1 MTPSPV
7 ISNSSPLI
15 ALEHLGHLDLLEKLF
30 GAVIIPPAVA
40 RELAPRILPTWIT
53 EHRLSQP
60 IGAQILGASL
70 GNGESEAISLALEL
84 SAQLVIL
91 DDRPAR
97 RLAKALGL
105 SVIGTLGALLLAKQK
120 GLLSVIKP
128 EMEALVNF
136 GFRISQD
143 LYVRVLNDAGEK

>member
-1 MTPSPV
+1 MTPAPV

-15 ALEHLGHLDLLEKLF
+15 GLEHLGHLDLLEKLF

-40 RELAPRILPTWIT
+40 RELSPRILQLWIA
-53 EHRLSQP
+53 EHQLTQP
-60 IGAQILGASL
+60 VGAQILRASL
-70 GNGESEAISLALEL
+70 GDGESEAISLALEL
-84 SAQLVIL
+84 SAQLIIL

-105 SVIGTLGALLLAKQK
+105 PVIGTLGALLLAKQK
-120 GLLSVIKP
+120 GLLSAIKP
-128 EMEALVNF
+128 EMDALVNF

-143 LYVRVLNDAGEK
+143 LYDRVLSVAGER